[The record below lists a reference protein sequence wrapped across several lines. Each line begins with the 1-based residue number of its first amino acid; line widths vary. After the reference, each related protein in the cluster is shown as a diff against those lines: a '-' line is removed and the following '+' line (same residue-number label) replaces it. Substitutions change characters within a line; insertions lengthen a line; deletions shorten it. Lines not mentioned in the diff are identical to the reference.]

1 MLACGLDLNLTSER
15 VMLIGVLNLN
25 WLTLSRYI
33 IGVKIIIWMVTP
45 RPVFC
50 IPMGRHKWGY
60 CRFRHSGSD
69 NGFRSIYLQF

>member
-1 MLACGLDLNLTSER
+1 VLACGLDLNLTSER

-45 RPVFC
+45 RPVYYTV
-50 IPMGRHKWGY
+50 GRLILWVQIW
-60 CRFRHSGSD
+60 GSD
-69 NGFRSIYLQF
+69 

>member
-1 MLACGLDLNLTSER
+1 VLACGLDLNLTSER

-45 RPVFC
+45 RPEP
-50 IPMGRHKWGY
+50 IPVGRLILWVQIW
-60 CRFRHSGSD
+60 GSD
-69 NGFRSIYLQF
+69 

>member
-1 MLACGLDLNLTSER
+1 VLACGLDLNLTSER

-45 RPVFC
+45 RPVYYTY
-50 IPMGRHKWGY
+50 G
-60 CRFRHSGSD
+60 
-69 NGFRSIYLQF
+69 

>member
-15 VMLIGVLNLN
+15 VMLIGFLNLN

-45 RPVFC
+45 RPIYC
-50 IPMGRHKWGY
+50 IPVGRPKLKVPIKMTVPI
-60 CRFRHSGSD
+60 
-69 NGFRSIYLQF
+69 NGPD

>member
-45 RPVFC
+45 RPVYYTV
-50 IPMGRHKWGY
+50 GRPKLGLTW
-60 CRFRHSGSD
+60 FRM
-69 NGFRSIYLQF
+69 